1 MVSDRG
7 NVKRVA
13 PAFRHPHVGQLK
25 PFLDPTTGYLKVRL
39 HRLGMRP
46 TRPVHVLVCVAFHG
60 PRPAKADVRHCDG
73 DKFNNA
79 ATNLTWGSRRENNLD
94 AVAHGTNAN
103 TAKQICPRDHPLVE
117 PNLVPCTSREGHR
130 NCRACS
136 LGRASVQRGA
146 KNGLALDLQE
156 ESDAALIR
164 ILRRHERQVA
174 D

>member
-79 ATNLTWGSRRENNLD
+79 ATNLTWGSRRELPGRGY
-94 AVAHGTNAN
+94 AGPGREPVQTNP
-103 TAKQICPRDHPLVE
+103 TIGVE
-117 PNLVPCTSREGHR
+117 S
-130 NCRACS
+130 
-136 LGRASVQRGA
+136 
-146 KNGLALDLQE
+146 
-156 ESDAALIR
+156 
-164 ILRRHERQVA
+164 ER
-174 D
+174 